1 MRKIR
6 FLFNAFSRV
15 TACVV
20 IAVAVF
26 TTILEPTD
34 TVEAA
39 VLWQIPAVSALCALT
54 CLIYPWDRTLGKAEM
69 GIRTLIHYLL
79 INGIVLGAGFW
90 FHWYRI
96 DRIQSV
102 AVMLITI
109 ALIFALVSAVTWAQ
123 RAEEAKQMN
132 ERLREYQE
140 KKAKGEIM
148 D

>member
-34 TVEAA
+34 TVETA
-39 VLWQIPAVSALCALT
+39 VLWQIPAVSALCTLS
-54 CLIYPWDRTLGKAEM
+54 CLIYPWNRTLGKTEM
-69 GIRTLIHYLL
+69 GIRTVIHYLL
-79 INGIVLGAGFW
+79 VNGIVLGAGFW
-90 FHWYRI
+90 FEWYRI
-96 DRIQSV
+96 DRLGSV
-102 AVMLITI
+102 VSMVLTI
-109 ALIFALVSAVTWAQ
+109 AVVFGLVSAITWAQ
-123 RAEEAKQMN
+123 ALEEAKRMN

>member
-20 IAVAVF
+20 IAVAAF

-34 TVEAA
+34 TVETA

-90 FHWYRI
+90 FEWYRI
-96 DRIQSV
+96 DRLGSV
-102 AVMLITI
+102 VSMVLTI
-109 ALIFALVSAVTWAQ
+109 AVIFALVSAITWAQ
-123 RAEEAKQMN
+123 ALEEAKQMN
-132 ERLREYQE
+132 KRLREYQQ
-140 KKAKGEIM
+140 KKAEGEIM

>member
-20 IAVAVF
+20 IAVAAF

-90 FHWYRI
+90 FRWYRI
-96 DRIQSV
+96 DRIQSI
-102 AVMLITI
+102 AAMLITI

-123 RAEEAKQMN
+123 RAEEAKRMN

>member
-1 MRKIR
+1 MKKIR
-6 FLFNAFSRV
+6 FLFKVFSIV
-15 TACVV
+15 TAFVV
-20 IAVAVF
+20 VAVAVF
-26 TTILEPTD
+26 TTILEPAPMIE
-34 TVEAA
+34 TV

-96 DRIQSV
+96 DRIQSI
-102 AVMLITI
+102 AAMLITI

-123 RAEEAKQMN
+123 RAEEAKRMN

>member
-1 MRKIR
+1 
-6 FLFNAFSRV
+6 
-15 TACVV
+15 
-20 IAVAVF
+20 
-26 TTILEPTD
+26 
-34 TVEAA
+34 VETA

-69 GIRTLIHYLL
+69 GIRTLIHYIL

-96 DRIQSV
+96 DRIQSI
-102 AVMLITI
+102 AAMLITI

-123 RAEEAKQMN
+123 RAEEAKRMN

>member
-1 MRKIR
+1 MKKIR
-6 FLFNAFSRV
+6 FLFKVFSTV
-15 TACVV
+15 TAFVV
-20 IAVAVF
+20 VAVAVF
-26 TTILEPTD
+26 TTILEPAPMIE
-34 TVEAA
+34 TV

-96 DRIQSV
+96 DRIQSI
-102 AVMLITI
+102 AAMLITI

-123 RAEEAKQMN
+123 RAEEAKRMN

>member
-6 FLFNAFSRV
+6 FLFNVFSRV

-20 IAVAVF
+20 IAVAAF

-34 TVEAA
+34 TVETA

-90 FHWYRI
+90 FRWYRI
-96 DRIQSV
+96 DRIQSI
-102 AVMLITI
+102 AAMLITI

-123 RAEEAKQMN
+123 RAEEAKRMN

>member
-20 IAVAVF
+20 IAVAAF

-34 TVEAA
+34 TVETA

-96 DRIQSV
+96 E
-102 AVMLITI
+102 IT
-109 ALIFALVSAVTWAQ
+109 ALTKDFFLCSWIVNSLAPL
-123 RAEEAKQMN
+123 R
-132 ERLREYQE
+132 ERLL
-140 KKAKGEIM
+140 
-148 D
+148 

>member
-20 IAVAVF
+20 IAVAAF

-34 TVEAA
+34 TVETA
-39 VLWQIPAVSALCALT
+39 VLWQIPAVSALCGLT
-54 CLIYPWDRTLGKAEM
+54 CLIYPWDRTFGKAEM

-96 DRIQSV
+96 DRIQSI
-102 AVMLITI
+102 AAMLITI

-123 RAEEAKQMN
+123 RAEEAKRMN

>member
-20 IAVAVF
+20 IAVAAF

-34 TVEAA
+34 TVETA

-54 CLIYPWDRTLGKAEM
+54 CLIYPLDRTLGKAEM

-96 DRIQSV
+96 DRSQSI
-102 AVMLITI
+102 AARLITI

-123 RAEEAKQMN
+123 RAEEAKRMN